1 MLKAVALGAHAVMLG
16 RATLYGLAAGGE
28 AGVAHALSLLRAEME
43 RTMTLL
49 GCRNM
54 GEVGRQLIR
63 S

>member
-1 MLKAVALGAHAVMLG
+1 MIG

-28 AGVAHALSLLRAEME
+28 AGVAHALNLLRAEME

-49 GCRNM
+49 GCRTI
-54 GEVGRQLIR
+54 GEVDRQLVR